1 VIHPETFD
9 FLKQLA
15 LHNNKPWF
23 DEHRNI
29 YLAARENFEQFVE
42 ILIQKLVIIDKSIT
56 GTTAKK
62 AMFRIHRDVRFS
74 KNKTPYKINMSASFS
89 RGGKK
94 SVFAD
99 YYVHLQPGNS
109 SYAGGGVWMPEGDV
123 VKNIR
128 QEIDYNFSEWQKIIN
143 AASFRKAFGT
153 LEHSEGQ
160 TLLQMPRGYEKDN
173 PAAEFLKL
181 KSWVA
186 THNIS
191 DEDLM
196 KRGSATRVAK
206 VFENLQPMILFL
218 NRALE

>member
-1 VIHPETFD
+1 
-9 FLKQLA
+9 
-15 LHNNKPWF
+15 
-23 DEHRNI
+23 
-29 YLAARENFEQFVE
+29 
-42 ILIQKLVIIDKSIT
+42 
-56 GTTAKK
+56 
-62 AMFRIHRDVRFS
+62 MFRIHRDVRFS

-99 YYVHLQPGNS
+99 YYIHLQPGNN
-109 SYAGGGVWMPEGDV
+109 SYAGGGIWMPEGDV

-128 QEIDYNFSEWQKIIN
+128 QEIDYNFREWQQIIN
-143 AASFRKAFGT
+143 ATSFRKTFGT
-153 LEHSEGQ
+153 LEYSEGQ
-160 TLLQMPRGYEKDN
+160 ALVQMPRGYEKDN

-191 DEDLM
+191 DEELM
-196 KRGSATRVAK
+196 KRGSETRVAK